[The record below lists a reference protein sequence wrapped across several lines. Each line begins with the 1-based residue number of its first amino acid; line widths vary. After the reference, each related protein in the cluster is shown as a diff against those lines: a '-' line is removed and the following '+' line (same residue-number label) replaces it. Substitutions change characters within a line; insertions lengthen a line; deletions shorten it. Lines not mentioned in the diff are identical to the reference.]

1 MRLVIVGQ
9 GMCIYRVHEPKPF
22 VAMGCI
28 CTAFSSL
35 LEGHDLGLSKLRRV
49 NGIYQVSRKF
59 FKCKGIIASE
69 DSQGYCSCLWCSW
82 RFVTCGTTGMEFNRD
97 KLPAQKENTKQTI

>member
-1 MRLVIVGQ
+1 MLGKG

-28 CTAFSSL
+28 CTAFSTL

-49 NGIYQVSRKF
+49 NGIYQVSRRL

-69 DSQGYCSCLWCSW
+69 DSRRYLFLLMVFLEIRHLWDY
-82 RFVTCGTTGMEFNRD
+82 RD
-97 KLPAQKENTKQTI
+97 GI